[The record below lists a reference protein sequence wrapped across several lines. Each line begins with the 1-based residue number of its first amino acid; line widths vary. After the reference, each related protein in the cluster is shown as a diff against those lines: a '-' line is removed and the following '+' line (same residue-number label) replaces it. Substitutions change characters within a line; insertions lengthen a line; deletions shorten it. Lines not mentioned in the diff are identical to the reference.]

1 MKTITS
7 HTHAESLCVPRRPFH
22 CIKIKNRRINEEYES
37 LLSKIAFFKEHPK
50 VNDKVLDHAVTIAIL
65 SSKDKLAHEIP
76 SPLEVDIIRRRIEI
90 FYRTIQ

>member
-1 MKTITS
+1 MQDHRPLTFLKS
-7 HTHAESLCVPRRPFH
+7 FRKVSRKFAEKFL
-22 CIKIKNRRINEEYES
+22 INEEYES